1 MESSPWLIVIIT
13 LLFSAFFSGMEIAF
27 VSSNKLKIEL
37 EKKRGII
44 SARVF
49 SFFLKNQGSFIST
62 MLVGNNIALVIYG
75 IFIALILEPPL
86 AVFISSS
93 FIVFLLQT
101 IISTLLILVTAEFL
115 PKVLFRIDPNKTLSF
130 FALPTVLFYIILFPL
145 VRIIT
150 ICSNWILRVIMKQDI
165 GELEVSF
172 GKVDL
177 DHFVKEATDSMH
189 NKEEI
194 ENEVQIFQNAL
205 DFSELRVREC
215 MIPRTEVIALEE
227 NESIEVLKKTLTET
241 GLSKILIYREDI
253 DNIIGYVHSFELL
266 KKPKTIKNI
275 LLPVSLIP
283 EAMSANEAM
292 SILIKNKRSIAVVL
306 DEFGGTAGILS
317 TEDIIEELVGEIED
331 EHDKE
336 EYTENVI
343 NDEQHY
349 QFSARLE
356 IDYLNEN
363 YNLTLPS
370 SEEYETL
377 GGLIINA
384 SGSIPEKGEVINIA
398 PYKFEILIVEENK
411 IDLIDLRIVE
421 TDT

>member
-1 MESSPWLIVIIT
+1 
-13 LLFSAFFSGMEIAF
+13 
-27 VSSNKLKIEL
+27 
-37 EKKRGII
+37 
-44 SARVF
+44 
-49 SFFLKNQGSFIST
+49 
-62 MLVGNNIALVIYG
+62 
-75 IFIALILEPPL
+75 
-86 AVFISSS
+86 
-93 FIVFLLQT
+93 
-101 IISTLLILVTAEFL
+101 
-115 PKVLFRIDPNKTLSF
+115 
-130 FALPTVLFYIILFPL
+130 
-145 VRIIT
+145 
-150 ICSNWILRVIMKQDI
+150 
-165 GELEVSF
+165 
-172 GKVDL
+172 
-177 DHFVKEATDSMH
+177 
-189 NKEEI
+189 
-194 ENEVQIFQNAL
+194 
-205 DFSELRVREC
+205 
-215 MIPRTEVIALEE
+215 
-227 NESIEVLKKTLTET
+227 
-241 GLSKILIYREDI
+241 
-253 DNIIGYVHSFELL
+253 
-266 KKPKTIKNI
+266 
-275 LLPVSLIP
+275 
-283 EAMSANEAM
+283 
-292 SILIKNKRSIAVVL
+292 L

-343 NDEQHY
+343 NDEHY

>member
-1 MESSPWLIVIIT
+1 MDSSSWLIVLIT
-13 LLFSAFFSGMEIAF
+13 LIFSAFFSGMEIAF

-37 EKKRGII
+37 EKKRGLL
-44 SARVF
+44 SARVY

-75 IFIALILEPPL
+75 IFIAMILEPPL
-86 AVFISSS
+86 AAIISSS
-93 FIVFLLQT
+93 FGVFLLQT
-101 IISTLLILVTAEFL
+101 IFSTLLILVTAEFL

-130 FALPTVLFYIILFPL
+130 FALPTVLFYIILYPL
-145 VRIIT
+145 VRLVT
-150 ICSNWILRVIMKQDI
+150 LCSNWIIKNIIKEEVS
-165 GELEVSF
+165 ELEVSF

-177 DHFVKEATDSMH
+177 DHLVKEATDSVH

-194 ENEVQIFQNAL
+194 ESEVQIFQNAL

-215 MIPRTEVIALEE
+215 MVPRTEVVALEE
-227 NESIEVLKKTLTET
+227 NESIEVLKEKFIET
-241 GLSKILIYREDI
+241 GLSKILIYREEI

-283 EAMSANEAM
+283 EAMTANEAM
-292 SILIKNKRSIAVVL
+292 SVLIKNKRSIAVVL

-317 TEDIIEELVGEIED
+317 TEDIIEEIVGEIED

-336 EYTENVI
+336 EYIEKVISENR
-343 NDEQHY
+343 Y

-356 IDYLNEN
+356 VDYLNET
-363 YNLTLPS
+363 YNLALP
-370 SEEYETL
+370 ENDEYETL
-377 GGLIINA
+377 GGLIIHESEN
-384 SGSIPEKGEVINIA
+384 IPDQGEIVNIA
-398 PYKFEILIVEENK
+398 PYKFEILMVEENK
-411 IDLIDLRIVE
+411 IDLVELRIVE
-421 TDT
+421 SDV

>member
-1 MESSPWLIVIIT
+1 MESSPWLIVMIT

-37 EKKRGII
+37 EKKRGML
-44 SARVF
+44 SARVY

-86 AVFISSS
+86 AFVISNS
-93 FIVFLLQT
+93 FAIFLLQT

-115 PKVLFRIDPNKTLSF
+115 PKVLFRIDPNKTLAF
-130 FALPTVLFYIILFPL
+130 FALPTVLFYILMYPL

-150 ICSNWILRVIMKQDI
+150 FCSNWIIRVVMKQEI
-165 GELEVSF
+165 GELKVSF

-194 ENEVQIFQNAL
+194 ESEVQIFQNAL
-205 DFSELRVREC
+205 DFTGLRVREC

-227 NESIEVLKKTLTET
+227 NESIELLKKTLNET
-241 GLSKILIYREDI
+241 GLSKIMIFREDI

-266 KKPKTIKNI
+266 KKPKTIKSI

-283 EAMSANEAM
+283 EAMSASEAM
-292 SILIKNKRSIAVVL
+292 SILIKNKRSIAAVL

-336 EYTENVI
+336 GYLEKVI
-343 NDEQHY
+343 DESRY

-363 YNLTLPS
+363 YNLTLPTS
-370 SEEYETL
+370 DEYETL

-384 SGSIPEKGEVINIA
+384 SGSIPDKGEIVNIA
-398 PYKFEILIVEENK
+398 PYKFEILMVEENK
-411 IDLIDLRIVE
+411 IDLIELRIVE
-421 TDT
+421 TDV

>member
-343 NDEQHY
+343 NDEHY
-349 QFSARLE
+349 QFSAPRLE

>member
-343 NDEQHY
+343 NDEHY

>member
-1 MESSPWLIVIIT
+1 MSW
-13 LLFSAFFSGMEIAF
+13 
-27 VSSNKLKIEL
+27 K
-37 EKKRGII
+37 KKRGII

>member
-150 ICSNWILRVIMKQDI
+150 ICSNWILRVIMKQDV

>member
-1 MESSPWLIVIIT
+1 MESSPWLIVILT

-37 EKKRGII
+37 EKKRGLL
-44 SARVF
+44 SARVY
-49 SFFLKNQGSFIST
+49 SFFLKNQSAFIST

-75 IFIALILEPPL
+75 IFIALILEPP
-86 AVFISSS
+86 ISIIISNS
-93 FIVFLLQT
+93 FVVFLLQT
-101 IISTLLILVTAEFL
+101 VISTLLILVTAEFI
-115 PKVLFRIDPNKTLSF
+115 PKVLFRINPNKTLSF
-130 FALPTVLFYIILFPL
+130 FALPTVLFYIFLFPL

-150 ICSNWILRVIMKQDI
+150 LCSNWIIKVIMKQEV

-177 DHFVKEATDSMH
+177 DHFIKEATDSIH

-194 ENEVQIFQNAL
+194 ENDVQIFQNAL
-205 DFSELRVREC
+205 DFTELRVREC
-215 MIPRTEVIALEE
+215 MVPRTEVIALEE
-227 NESIEVLKKTLTET
+227 NESIEVLKSKFVET
-241 GLSKILIYREDI
+241 GLSKILIFREDI

-283 EAMSANEAM
+283 EAMSANDAM

-336 EYTENVI
+336 GYIEKVI
-343 NDEQHY
+343 NESCF

-363 YNLTLPS
+363 YNLALPT

-377 GGLIINA
+377 GGLVIHA
-384 SGSIPEKGEVINIA
+384 SESIPDKGEIVKIT
-398 PYKFEILIVEENK
+398 PYKFEILMVEENK
-411 IDLIDLRIVE
+411 IDLIELRIVE
-421 TDT
+421 TDV

>member
-1 MESSPWLIVIIT
+1 MIYSDIVIIVC
-13 LLFSAFFSGMEIAF
+13 LLLSAFFSGMEIAF

-343 NDEQHY
+343 NDEHY

>member
-343 NDEQHY
+343 NDEHY

-384 SGSIPEKGEVINIA
+384 SGIIPEKGEVINIA

>member
-150 ICSNWILRVIMKQDI
+150 ICSNWILRVIMKQDV

-343 NDEQHY
+343 NDEHY

>member
-343 NDEQHY
+343 NDEHY

-398 PYKFEILIVEENK
+398 SYKFEILIVEENK

>member
-101 IISTLLILVTAEFL
+101 IISTLLILVAAEFL

-150 ICSNWILRVIMKQDI
+150 ICSNWILRVIMKQDV

-343 NDEQHY
+343 NDEHY

>member
-1 MESSPWLIVIIT
+1 MSW
-13 LLFSAFFSGMEIAF
+13 
-27 VSSNKLKIEL
+27 K
-37 EKKRGII
+37 KKRGII

-150 ICSNWILRVIMKQDI
+150 ICSNWILRVIMKQDV

>member
-150 ICSNWILRVIMKQDI
+150 IYSNWILRVIMKQDI

-343 NDEQHY
+343 NDEHY

>member
-1 MESSPWLIVIIT
+1 MESSPWSIVIIT

-150 ICSNWILRVIMKQDI
+150 ICSNWILRVIMKQDV

-343 NDEQHY
+343 NDEHY

>member
-150 ICSNWILRVIMKQDI
+150 ICSNWILRVIMKQDV

-343 NDEQHY
+343 NDEHY

-421 TDT
+421 RDT

>member
-1 MESSPWLIVIIT
+1 
-13 LLFSAFFSGMEIAF
+13 
-27 VSSNKLKIEL
+27 
-37 EKKRGII
+37 
-44 SARVF
+44 
-49 SFFLKNQGSFIST
+49 
-62 MLVGNNIALVIYG
+62 
-75 IFIALILEPPL
+75 
-86 AVFISSS
+86 
-93 FIVFLLQT
+93 
-101 IISTLLILVTAEFL
+101 
-115 PKVLFRIDPNKTLSF
+115 
-130 FALPTVLFYIILFPL
+130 
-145 VRIIT
+145 
-150 ICSNWILRVIMKQDI
+150 MKQDI

-343 NDEQHY
+343 NDEHY

>member
-150 ICSNWILRVIMKQDI
+150 ICSNWILRVIMKQDV

-317 TEDIIEELVGEIED
+317 TEDIIE
-331 EHDKE
+331 
-336 EYTENVI
+336 
-343 NDEQHY
+343 
-349 QFSARLE
+349 
-356 IDYLNEN
+356 
-363 YNLTLPS
+363 
-370 SEEYETL
+370 
-377 GGLIINA
+377 
-384 SGSIPEKGEVINIA
+384 
-398 PYKFEILIVEENK
+398 
-411 IDLIDLRIVE
+411 
-421 TDT
+421 

>member
-115 PKVLFRIDPNKTLSF
+115 PKVLFRIDTNKTLSF